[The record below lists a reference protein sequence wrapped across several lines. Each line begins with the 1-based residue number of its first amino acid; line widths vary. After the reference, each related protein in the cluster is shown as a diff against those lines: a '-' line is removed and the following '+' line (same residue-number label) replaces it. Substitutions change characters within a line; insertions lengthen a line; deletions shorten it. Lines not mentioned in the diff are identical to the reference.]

1 MLLFS
6 LTYDKVSENIHKYAT
21 YFINICISSYL
32 LLCMTHLTTW
42 QMADGCQMIGTDFAK
57 DGV

>member
-21 YFINICISSYL
+21 YFINYAYR
-32 LLCMTHLTTW
+32 LTY
-42 QMADGCQMIGTDFAK
+42 CF
-57 DGV
+57 V